1 MGLFSAR
8 SPYRRSLPH
17 FSTINDLKFAL
28 FAIQWDDSGLIMT
41 EKTKDTAVA
50 TNRKAYHDYFI
61 EETVEAGIVLQGTEV
76 KSLRLGLANLTD
88 SYAIVKNE
96 EMYLFNASISPYTHG
111 NIANHEPLRT
121 RKLLLHKEEIR
132 KLTWKM
138 SQKGF
143 TLIPLKIYFVR
154 GRAKALIG
162 LAKGKKFYD
171 KRETIK
177 AKESK
182 REVERVVK
190 ERNR

>member
-1 MGLFSAR
+1 
-8 SPYRRSLPH
+8 
-17 FSTINDLKFAL
+17 
-28 FAIQWDDSGLIMT
+28 MT
-41 EKTKDTAVA
+41 ENKQDTAVA
-50 TNRKAYHDYFI
+50 TNRKAHHDYFI
-61 EETVEAGIVLQGTEV
+61 EETIEAGIALQGTEV

-96 EMYLFNASISPYTHG
+96 EMYLFNANISPYTHG

-121 RKLLLHKEEIR
+121 RKLLLHKAEIR

-154 GRAKALIG
+154 GRAKVLIG
-162 LAKGKKFYD
+162 LAKGKKTYD

>member
-1 MGLFSAR
+1 
-8 SPYRRSLPH
+8 
-17 FSTINDLKFAL
+17 
-28 FAIQWDDSGLIMT
+28 MT
-41 EKTKDTAVA
+41 EKKQDTAVA
-50 TNRKAYHDYFI
+50 TNRKAFHDYFI
-61 EETVEAGIVLQGTEV
+61 EETVEAGIALQGTEV

-96 EMYLFNASISPYTHG
+96 EMFLLNANISPYTHG

-132 KLTWKM
+132 KITWKV

-154 GRAKALIG
+154 GNAKVLIG

>member
-1 MGLFSAR
+1 
-8 SPYRRSLPH
+8 
-17 FSTINDLKFAL
+17 
-28 FAIQWDDSGLIMT
+28 MT
-41 EKTKDTAVA
+41 EKKHDTAVA

-61 EETVEAGIVLQGTEV
+61 EETVEAGLVLQGTEV

-88 SYAIVKNE
+88 SYALVKNE
-96 EMYLFNASISPYTHG
+96 EMFLLNANISPYPQG
-111 NIANHEPLRT
+111 NLANHEPLRT

-138 SQKGF
+138 AQKGF

-162 LAKGKKFYD
+162 LAKGKKAFD
-171 KRETIK
+171 KRDTIK
-177 AKESK
+177 AKESR

>member
-1 MGLFSAR
+1 
-8 SPYRRSLPH
+8 
-17 FSTINDLKFAL
+17 
-28 FAIQWDDSGLIMT
+28 MT
-41 EKTKDTAVA
+41 EKKQDTAVA
-50 TNRKAYHDYFI
+50 TNRKAYHDYFV
-61 EETVEAGIVLQGTEV
+61 EETVEAGISLQGTEV

-88 SYAIVKNE
+88 SYAIVRNE
-96 EMYLFNASISPYTHG
+96 EMYLFNANISPYTHG

-132 KLTWKM
+132 KITWKV

-154 GRAKALIG
+154 GKAKVLIG
-162 LAKGKKFYD
+162 LAKGKKTYD

>member
-1 MGLFSAR
+1 
-8 SPYRRSLPH
+8 
-17 FSTINDLKFAL
+17 
-28 FAIQWDDSGLIMT
+28 MT
-41 EKTKDTAVA
+41 EKTKDTAVT

-61 EETVEAGIVLQGTEV
+61 EETVEAGIALQGTEV

-96 EMYLFNASISPYTHG
+96 EMYLLNANISPYTHG

-121 RKLLLHKEEIR
+121 RKLLLHKAEIR

-162 LAKGKKFYD
+162 LAKGKKSYD
-171 KRETIK
+171 KRESIK

-190 ERNR
+190 ERTR

>member
-1 MGLFSAR
+1 MA
-8 SPYRRSLPH
+8 
-17 FSTINDLKFAL
+17 
-28 FAIQWDDSGLIMT
+28 
-41 EKTKDTAVA
+41 EKKTTDTGAVA

-61 EETVEAGIVLQGTEV
+61 EETVEAGIALQGTEV

-96 EMYLFNASISPYTHG
+96 EMYLLNANISLYTQG

-121 RKLLLHKEEIR
+121 RKLLLHKAEIR

-143 TLIPLKIYFVR
+143 TLIPLKIYFTR
-154 GRAKALIG
+154 GRAKVLIG
-162 LAKGKKFYD
+162 LAKGKKSFD
-171 KRETIK
+171 KRDTIK
-177 AKESK
+177 ANEAK
-182 REVERVVK
+182 REMDRVVK

>member
-1 MGLFSAR
+1 
-8 SPYRRSLPH
+8 
-17 FSTINDLKFAL
+17 
-28 FAIQWDDSGLIMT
+28 MT
-41 EKTKDTAVA
+41 EKKQDTAVA

-61 EETVEAGIVLQGTEV
+61 EETVEAGLVLQGTEV

-88 SYAIVKNE
+88 SYALVKKE
-96 EMYLFNASISPYTHG
+96 ELFLLNANISPYPQG
-111 NIANHEPLRT
+111 NLANHEPLRT

-138 SQKGF
+138 TQKGF

-162 LAKGKKFYD
+162 LAKGKKAYD
-171 KRETIK
+171 KRDTIRE
-177 AKESK
+177 KESK

>member
-1 MGLFSAR
+1 
-8 SPYRRSLPH
+8 
-17 FSTINDLKFAL
+17 
-28 FAIQWDDSGLIMT
+28 MT
-41 EKTKDTAVA
+41 EKKKDTAVA

-61 EETVEAGIVLQGTEV
+61 EETVEAGISLQGTEV

-154 GRAKALIG
+154 GRAKVLIG
-162 LAKGKKFYD
+162 LAKGKKSYD
-171 KRETIK
+171 KRDTIK
-177 AKESK
+177 ANEAK
-182 REVERVVK
+182 REMDRVVK